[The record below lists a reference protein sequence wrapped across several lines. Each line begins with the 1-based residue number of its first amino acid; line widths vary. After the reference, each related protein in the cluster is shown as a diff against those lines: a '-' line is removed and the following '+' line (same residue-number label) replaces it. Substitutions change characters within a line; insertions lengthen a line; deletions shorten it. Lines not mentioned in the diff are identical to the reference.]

1 METFGTKLGQV
12 ERALLD
18 AGVYCGHGYFSAHD
32 EAVALLLGAS
42 GLSPDQDQSLLD
54 APFPPEA
61 ATQLDIWVAERCISR
76 KPTAYILGEAY
87 LGGYRFLSDERALIP
102 RSPIAHLILEE
113 LSPWWSADFSPGTI
127 VEVCCGGGNLGIV
140 AAQVFQQSRVWLAD
154 LDASAL
160 SLARDNVALHKL
172 ADRVGCYRGD
182 LLTAIAPG
190 SVDLIIANPPYV
202 SAAEMA
208 DLPPEYR
215 HEPAMALV
223 SEEEGTQLARQLLQ
237 QAATALRPDGLMV
250 LEVGETMWEM
260 EARYPKV
267 PFLWL
272 DLPQGGSGIAAM
284 RAQELRD
291 WSAAGIL

>member
-18 AGVYCGHGYFSAHD
+18 AGVFCGHGYLSAHD

-42 GLSPDQDQSLLD
+42 GLSPDQDQSLLG

-61 ATQLDIWVAERCISR
+61 ATQLDIWVAERCIGR

-87 LGGYRFLSDERALIP
+87 LGGYRFLSDERALVP

-113 LSPWWSADFSPGTI
+113 LSPWWSADCGPGTI

-140 AAQVFQQSRVWLAD
+140 AAQIFQQSRVWLAD
-154 LDASAL
+154 LDESAL
-160 SLARDNVALHKL
+160 SLARDNVALHRL

-202 SAAEMA
+202 SVAEME

-223 SEEEGTQLARQLLQ
+223 SEEDGTQLAGQLLQ

-260 EARYPKV
+260 EARFPKV

-291 WSAAGIL
+291 WRAAGIL

>member
-1 METFGTKLGQV
+1 M
-12 ERALLD
+12 
-18 AGVYCGHGYFSAHD
+18 
-32 EAVALLLGAS
+32 
-42 GLSPDQDQSLLD
+42 
-54 APFPPEA
+54 
-61 ATQLDIWVAERCISR
+61 
-76 KPTAYILGEAY
+76 GEAY

-154 LDASAL
+154 LDESAL
-160 SLARDNVALHKL
+160 SLARDNVALHNL
-172 ADRVGCYRGD
+172 AGRVGCYRGD

-202 SAAEMA
+202 SAAEME

-215 HEPAMALV
+215 HEPAMALM
-223 SEEEGTQLARQLLQ
+223 SEEDGTQLARQLLQ

-260 EARYPKV
+260 EARFPKV

>member
-32 EAVALLLGAS
+32 EAVALLSGAS

-61 ATQLDIWVAERCISR
+61 STQLDIWVAERCVSR

-154 LDASAL
+154 LDESAL

-223 SEEEGTQLARQLLQ
+223 SEAEGTQLARQLLQ

-272 DLPQGGSGIAAM
+272 DLPQGGSGIAAI

>member
-61 ATQLDIWVAERCISR
+61 ATQLDIWVAERCVSR

-154 LDASAL
+154 LDESAL
-160 SLARDNVALHKL
+160 SLARDNVALHRL

-190 SVDLIIANPPYV
+190 SVDLIIANPPSV

-215 HEPAMALV
+215 HEPAMALA
-223 SEEEGTQLARQLLQ
+223 SEEGGTQLARQLLQ

-291 WSAAGIL
+291 WRAAGIL